1 MKHNQKTAKIFLR
14 EFYNLLKRTANFE
27 SIENRSEMT
36 AENKK
41 TLFEAF
47 MEIELNRI
55 TSENKNKFD
64 KQLD

>member
-1 MKHNQKTAKIFLR
+1 
-14 EFYNLLKRTANFE
+14 
-27 SIENRSEMT
+27 MT
-36 AENKK
+36 NEDKK

-55 TSENKNKFD
+55 TSENNNKFD